1 MANTANTL
9 NFVKSENIRIFP
21 CGGRNATLDA
31 AARLT
36 TEYNLVSII
45 NRLVD

>member
-1 MANTANTL
+1 MAISKKFIN
-9 NFVKSENIRIFP
+9 SENIEVFP
-21 CGGRNATLDA
+21 CGGRDSQYDATA
-31 AARLT
+31 KLT